1 MLKINLTAIFIL
13 FSSFVLSQQS
23 IFWKISKNG
32 NEAYILGTY
41 HYLGK
46 DFLLNNNIILEK
58 LKKSKIALSENIDS
72 AKIFINKRNENLQL
86 KKMNKNELQTIKRI
100 VPSYI
105 DSNKMTLRELIVT
118 IDGKITQ
125 KFCLTDKEKMDE
137 TKMDDFIKEYCLKNR
152 IKLEGL
158 EPTEKTFDYLNHNL
172 YSNTTEEKLIEIIKS
187 KIKLLNSENQNINCL
202 ILNEY
207 RTKKHIF
214 NFEKEIQEK
223 FITLR
228 NKDWI
233 VKIDNAIQEKE
244 KAFIFVGL
252 YHLDF
257 KEGLL
262 ELLKNRGYS
271 VEEIILN

>member
-207 RTKKHIF
+207 RTKKNIF
-214 NFEKEIQEK
+214 NFERESQEK

-262 ELLKNRGYS
+262 ELLKSRGYS

>member
-125 KFCLTDKEKMDE
+125 KFCLTDKEKIDE

-214 NFEKEIQEK
+214 NFERESQEK

-262 ELLKNRGYS
+262 ELLKSRGYS

>member
-23 IFWKISKNG
+23 IFWKISKKG

-86 KKMNKNELQTIKRI
+86 KKIKKNELQTIKRI

-125 KFCLTDKEKMDE
+125 KFCLTDKEKIDE

-214 NFEKEIQEK
+214 NFERESQEK

-262 ELLKNRGYS
+262 ELLKSRGYS

>member
-125 KFCLTDKEKMDE
+125 KFCLTDKEKIDE

-214 NFEKEIQEK
+214 NFERESQEK

-233 VKIDNAIQEKE
+233 VKIDNAIPEKE

-262 ELLKNRGYS
+262 ELLKSRGYS

>member
-214 NFEKEIQEK
+214 NFERESQEK

-262 ELLKNRGYS
+262 ELLKSRGYS

>member
-125 KFCLTDKEKMDE
+125 KFCLTDKEKIDE

-214 NFEKEIQEK
+214 NFERESQEK

-233 VKIDNAIQEKE
+233 VKIDNAIQEKV

>member
-13 FSSFVLSQQS
+13 FSSIVLSQQS
-23 IFWKISKNG
+23 IFWKIKKKG

-125 KFCLTDKEKMDE
+125 KFCLTDKEKIDE

-214 NFEKEIQEK
+214 NFERESQEK

-262 ELLKNRGYS
+262 ELLKSRGYS